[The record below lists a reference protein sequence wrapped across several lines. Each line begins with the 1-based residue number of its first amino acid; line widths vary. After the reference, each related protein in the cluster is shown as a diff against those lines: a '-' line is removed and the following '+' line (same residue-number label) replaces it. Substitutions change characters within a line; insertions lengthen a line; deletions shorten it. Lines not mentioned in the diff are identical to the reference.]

1 VNPFGVTIV
10 DGIGSWIVVPTVS
23 EQMASWATCADQ
35 PKPTTVLGYPCL
47 NGSGND
53 TIYFVVSGFENIQ
66 RAYSF
71 NVQTFA
77 NDTGTH
83 VMVLR
88 FVGVQP
94 LSVIGTTIAS
104 KSYDFSN
111 KWQQVTFNALT
122 TDPNFQIVYGSVS
135 GNIGNGVT
143 LGAALLVIL
152 VLVVSIA
159 FIIIVALLIVP
170 SDREK
175 VGVGQFIISP
185 LGLMLLVVVFVIILA
200 LIAAFFSYF
209 KGIGL

>member
-1 VNPFGVTIV
+1 M
-10 DGIGSWIVVPTVS
+10 
-23 EQMASWATCADQ
+23 QMASFAVCAD
-35 PKPTTVLGYPCL
+35 KPNPATVLGYPCL
-47 NGSGND
+47 NNVGND

-71 NVQTFA
+71 SVQAQA
-77 NDTGTH
+77 NATGTH
-83 VMVLR
+83 VLTLR

-104 KSYDFSN
+104 KAYDFSN
-111 KWQQVTFNALT
+111 KWQQVTFNAGTTGT
-122 TDPNFQIVYGSVS
+122 TDPAFLITYGSVS

-170 SDREK
+170 SEREK